1 MFQRILIPVDLSERN
16 RAAVDIGRDLAKQ
29 NAARLILI
37 HVIETIE
44 YISFEEM
51 RDFYQR
57 LERSAREGMKE
68 LSAGFAASGIEAE
81 SVVVFGK
88 RHHEI
93 IKYASENQID
103 LIVMS
108 SHRVDPDRPA
118 ANFGS
123 ISYRVAVLSPCAVL
137 LVK

>member
-1 MFQRILIPVDLSERN
+1 MFQRILIPADLSERN
-16 RAAVDIGRDLAKQ
+16 RVAVDIAHELAKQ
-29 NAARLILI
+29 SAARIILI

-44 YISFEEM
+44 YISYGEL
-51 RDFYQR
+51 RDFYGR

-68 LSAGFAASGIEAE
+68 LSEGFTEDGIEAE
-81 SVVVFGK
+81 TVIVFGK
-88 RHHEI
+88 RHDEI
-93 IKYASENQID
+93 IKYAIENQVD
-103 LIVMS
+103 LIVMA

>member
-1 MFQRILIPVDLSERN
+1 MFQRILIPVDLSERS

-44 YISFEEM
+44 YISFGEM
-51 RDFYQR
+51 RDFYER
-57 LERSAREGMKE
+57 LEHSAREGMKE

-81 SVVVFGK
+81 TVIVFGK

-93 IKYASENQID
+93 ITYASENQID

>member
-1 MFQRILIPVDLSERN
+1 VDLSERN
-16 RAAVDIGRDLAKQ
+16 RIAVDIAHELAKQ
-29 NAARLILI
+29 SAARIILI

-44 YISFEEM
+44 YISYGEL
-51 RDFYQR
+51 RDFYGR

-68 LSAGFAASGIEAE
+68 LSEGFAGDGIEAE
-81 SVVVFGK
+81 TVIVFGK
-88 RHHEI
+88 RHDEI
-93 IKYASENQID
+93 IKYAIENQVD
-103 LIVMS
+103 LIVMG

-123 ISYRVAVLSPCAVL
+123 ISYRVAVLAPCAVL